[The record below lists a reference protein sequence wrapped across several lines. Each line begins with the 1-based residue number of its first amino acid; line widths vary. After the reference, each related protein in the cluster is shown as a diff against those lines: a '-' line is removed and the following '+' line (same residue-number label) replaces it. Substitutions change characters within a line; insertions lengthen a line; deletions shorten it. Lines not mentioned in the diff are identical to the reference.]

1 MKIIQYIDVMSL
13 FNFKSKKKKN
23 KLPFFVKKN
32 KISFLAYE
40 ILKKFVVDRQIAPE
54 KLDFVFPQNWTPK
67 ILKDLSPQARNTLY
81 RLSDNYYKNKKGLI
95 CQKNNSSFQNQQLSK
110 TLSKKAKLLLDKI
123 NNNESRYDRIDMLI
137 KKYKIN
143 KVLD

>member
-1 MKIIQYIDVMSL
+1 MSL
-13 FNFKSKKKKN
+13 FNFKPKKQKN

-40 ILKKFVVDRQIAPE
+40 ILKKFVISRDISPE

-81 RLSDNYYKNKKGLI
+81 RLSDNYKKNKKGLI
-95 CQKNNSSFQNQQLSK
+95 CQNYNFSLHNKGSTVKLSEKAK
-110 TLSKKAKLLLDKI
+110 TLLEKI
-123 NNNESRYDRIDMLI
+123 NKNEPRYDRVDMLI
-137 KKYKIN
+137 KKHKIN
-143 KVLD
+143 KILD

>member
-1 MKIIQYIDVMSL
+1 M
-13 FNFKSKKKKN
+13 
-23 KLPFFVKKN
+23 
-32 KISFLAYE
+32 AYE
-40 ILKKFVVDRQIAPE
+40 ILKKFVIDRQIAPE

-95 CQKNNSSFQNQQLSK
+95 CQKNNPSFQNQQLSK